1 MGITR
6 RGIRRGLYR
15 FISFVIPCVEFK
27 KRRDDAANAAP
38 RNEHRDDVSRAS
50 RSSRDD
56 GTASAGARTGTFT
69 DSRDGSSY
77 SSYSS
82 YSSEYSSEYSDYSSS
97 VSRSVDDEYDDE
109 HDGSGTSASRV
120 DDGKSDSS
128 TDSQATV
135 SDASDAEEEGADVL
149 VGAATILEESVG
161 DVMSTKVE
169 CGPDASAEAIEAFV
183 SEIDVVRDPNAFGGG
198 MRERELFK
206 KALAKQVIFK
216 QGERVLA
223 EGQSWSDEEAT
234 NGEYCVYFV
243 VRGACAATKLVH
255 PRHPRAHTPEALAF
269 VKDPMSVL
277 RPIPT
282 QFTHLNNDAY
292 SATPSIRQRAMD
304 LKRADDSA
312 EVEIAKFIRGAIIGD
327 YEVLRERIP
336 RRCSV
341 TALVDNTA
349 LAVMRADLFEKF
361 CRPGTN
367 IRERVDAEHE
377 LYV

>member
-6 RGIRRGLYR
+6 RDIRRGLYQV
-15 FISFVIPCVEFK
+15 ISFTLPCVHFK
-27 KRRDDAANAAP
+27 KRRDDDANAAP
-38 RNEHRDDVSRAS
+38 KDHRDDVSRAS

-69 DSRDGSSY
+69 ESRDGSSY

-82 YSSEYSSEYSDYSSS
+82 YSSEYSSEYS

-120 DDGKSDSS
+120 DDGKSSS
-128 TDSQATV
+128 SSDSQATE

-161 DVMSTKVE
+161 DVTSTKVE

-234 NGEYCVYFV
+234 SGGYCVYFV

-255 PRHPRAHTPEALAF
+255 PRHPRAHTPEALEF

-312 EVEIAKFIRGAIIGD
+312 EVEVAKFIRGAIIGD
-327 YEVLRERIP
+327 YEVLRDRIP

-367 IRERVDAEHE
+367 FRERVDAEHG

>member
-1 MGITR
+1 MTITR
-6 RGIRRGLYR
+6 RDARCGLLRVVSLALPCAR
-15 FISFVIPCVEFK
+15 FKEE
-27 KRRDDAANAAP
+27 DANGAP
-38 RNEHRDDVSRAS
+38 EDVSRAS

-56 GTASAGARTGTFT
+56 GTASEGARAGTFT
-69 DSRDGSSY
+69 DSRDGSKY

-82 YSSEYSSEYSDYSSS
+82 YSSRSSEFSDYSSS
-97 VSRSVDDEYDDE
+97 AVSRSVDGIDDE
-109 HDGSGTSASRV
+109 RDDDERDGSGTSASRS
-120 DDGKSDSS
+120 DDGKSESS

-135 SDASDAEEEGADVL
+135 SDASDAGEEGTDVL
-149 VGAATILEESVG
+149 VGAATILDESVG
-161 DVMSTKVE
+161 DVTSTKVE
-169 CGPDASAEAIEAFV
+169 CGPDASEETIEAFV
-183 SEIDVVRDPNAFGGG
+183 SEIDVVRDPDAFGGG

-206 KALAKQVIFK
+206 KALAKQVIFN

-223 EGQSWSDEEAT
+223 EGQSWSDEEAMK
-234 NGEYCVYFV
+234 GGYCVYFV

-255 PRHPRAHTPEALAF
+255 PRHPRAHTPEALEF

-292 SATPSIRQRAMD
+292 SATPAIRQRAMD

-312 EVEIAKFIRGAIIGD
+312 EVEVAKFIRGAIIGD
-327 YEVLRERIP
+327 YEVLRDRIP
-336 RRCSV
+336 RRCTV

-349 LAVMRADLFEKF
+349 LAVMRADVFEKI

-367 IRERVDAEHE
+367 IRERVDAEHG

>member
-1 MGITR
+1 MTITR
-6 RGIRRGLYR
+6 RDARCGLLRVVSLALPCAR
-15 FISFVIPCVEFK
+15 FKEE
-27 KRRDDAANAAP
+27 DANGAP
-38 RNEHRDDVSRAS
+38 EDVSRAS

-56 GTASAGARTGTFT
+56 GTASEGARAGTFT

-82 YSSEYSSEYSDYSSS
+82 YSSRSSEFSDYSSS
-97 VSRSVDDEYDDE
+97 AVSRSVDGIDDE
-109 HDGSGTSASRV
+109 RDGSGTSASRS
-120 DDGKSDSS
+120 DDGKSESS

-135 SDASDAEEEGADVL
+135 SDASDAGEEGTDVL
-149 VGAATILEESVG
+149 VGAATILDESVG
-161 DVMSTKVE
+161 DVTSTKVE
-169 CGPDASAEAIEAFV
+169 CGPDASEETIEAFV
-183 SEIDVVRDPNAFGGG
+183 AEIDVVRDPDAFGGG

-206 KALAKQVIFK
+206 KALAKQVIFN

-223 EGQSWSDEEAT
+223 EGQSWSDEEAMK
-234 NGEYCVYFV
+234 GGYCVYFV

-255 PRHPRAHTPEALAF
+255 PRHPRAHTPEALEF

-292 SATPSIRQRAMD
+292 SATPAIRQRAMD

-312 EVEIAKFIRGAIIGD
+312 EVEVAKFIRGAIIGD
-327 YEVLRERIP
+327 YEVLRDRIP
-336 RRCSV
+336 RRCTV

-349 LAVMRADLFEKF
+349 LAVMRADVFEKI

-367 IRERVDAEHE
+367 IRERVDAEHG